1 MATNFPWATDS
12 FTNPD
17 STSYQDSA
25 VVPHATQHAN
35 ANDAIEALETSVW
48 ITGSADTSS
57 LRYMQERLT
66 TKWDI
71 LVHNWTNYARL
82 PKGTDG
88 YMVVADSAEALWVK
102 YAPTT
107 SGGTVTTA
115 SVVSANWF
123 SWSVATATTTPAI
136 TLTTSVT
143 GLIKG
148 NWTAI
153 SAATAWTDYSVPTGV
168 ETLTNKTLTS
178 PIINSPTIATPVI
191 NVWSDANGDMYYRA
205 SWTTARLAKWSAN
218 DFMTSDGT
226 NPVWSNPFMY
236 EGTLTIPTAT
246 SNWGWPQGST
256 HYQMTANGIG
266 WVSLTRWTSWYAKVR
281 YSPDNITYT
290 DIVNI
295 STAWSNSF
303 PLFLRKWYW
312 YYVEVDSPT
321 WGSASTAS
329 LTALF

>member
-1 MATNFPWATDS
+1 MATNFPTSIDT

-17 STSYQDSA
+17 ATSYQDSA

-35 ANDAIEALETSVW
+35 ANDAIEALEASVW
-48 ITGSADTSS
+48 ITGSSDTSS

-82 PKGTDG
+82 PRGTDG

-123 SWSVATATTTPAI
+123 AWSVANASTTPAI
-136 TLTTSVT
+136 TLTTSITWV
-143 GLIKG
+143 LKG

-153 SAATAWTDYSVPTGV
+153 SAATAGTDYSVPTGV

-178 PIINSPTIATPVI
+178 PTINSPTIATPII

-226 NPVWSNPFMY
+226 SPVWSNPFTY
-236 EGTLTIPTAT
+236 TWSYIADSTSASWAWNTYPTT
-246 SNWGWPQGST
+246 SRQTNAMTVANVALNWAAGSA
-256 HYQMTANGIG
+256 Y
-266 WVSLTRWTSWYAKVR
+266 LE
-281 YSPDNITYT
+281 YSPDNAAWTSIITVT
-290 DIVNI
+290 WAT
-295 STAWSNSF
+295 SASF
-303 PLFLRKWYW
+303 PILMKKWY
-312 YYVEVDSPT
+312 YYRVTASATVNWPT
-321 WGSASTAS
+321 STAS
-329 LTALF
+329 INYIQ